1 MKTNI
6 NTDFRLL
13 NEWLYITYDEQSA
26 SHISNLHYH
35 NAYEMFVV
43 TSGSSNMLVDDHMIH
58 TQKGNIV
65 LIKPN
70 SLHKNN
76 GGARHSR
83 YALHFTDKYLNTYFA
98 SDVTE
103 GLTKLFNNEK
113 FSIKQEEFGKI
124 LELLGRIY
132 SGDKFSY
139 IHLAEIL
146 SIISRPDSIIHQTEY
161 SDKTVNSILEYIN
174 KHYNEILG
182 LDDIANALCISKPY
196 MCNIFKK
203 ETSVTISHYLNS
215 VRINQACDILRLG
228 GKNITETALM
238 CGYSSPMYFCR
249 MFKSIVNMTP
259 NEYRKYIIHEQP

>member
-26 SHISNLHYH
+26 RHMSNLHYH

-43 TSGSSNMLVDDHMIH
+43 ASGSSTMLVDDHMIN
-58 TQKGNIV
+58 TQKSNIV

-103 GLTKLFNNEK
+103 SLTKMFNNEK
-113 FSIKQEEFGKI
+113 FSIKQEEFSKI

-146 SIISRPDSIIHQTEY
+146 SIISRPDSIIHQ
-161 SDKTVNSILEYIN
+161 
-174 KHYNEILG
+174 
-182 LDDIANALCISKPY
+182 A
-196 MCNIFKK
+196 
-203 ETSVTISHYLNS
+203 
-215 VRINQACDILRLG
+215 R
-228 GKNITETALM
+228 
-238 CGYSSPMYFCR
+238 
-249 MFKSIVNMTP
+249 
-259 NEYRKYIIHEQP
+259 

>member
-1 MKTNI
+1 MKNNI
-6 NTDFRLL
+6 NSDFRLL

-26 SHISNLHYH
+26 GHMSNLHYH

-43 TSGSSNMLVDDHMIH
+43 TNGSSSMLIDDRMINM
-58 TQKGNIV
+58 GRNNIV

-98 SDVTE
+98 PAVTE
-103 GLTKLFNNEK
+103 SLTEMFDNRKLN
-113 FSIKQEEFGKI
+113 IKQEEFNKI
-124 LELLGRIY
+124 FELLGRLY

-146 SIISRPDSIIHQTEY
+146 SILSRPESIIHQTEC

-174 KHYNEILG
+174 RHYNEILC
-182 LDDIANALCISKPY
+182 LDDIAKALYISKPY

-203 ETSVTISHYLNS
+203 ETSVTISNYLNS
-215 VRINQACDILRLG
+215 VRINQACDILRKG
-228 GKNITETALM
+228 EKNITETALM
-238 CGYSSPMYFCR
+238 CGYNSPMYFCR
-249 MFKSIVNMTP
+249 IFKSIVNMTP
-259 NEYRKYIIHEQP
+259 NEYRKYIIGE